1 MTNNTPYF
9 SGRKDYDSEFCGSI
23 PLNFINLIQ
32 AHGVLL
38 VLQRDSFT
46 VVQASE
52 NAEQLLGSTA
62 AALVQ
67 QPLQSFINQEQL
79 QALQEQL
86 NRRENGNY
94 VPFTLNW
101 QSPAG
106 IKALSATLHTRDLYL
121 LLELEVAQ
129 QTSGLSFVA
138 TYQAISYII
147 SSLKEAESVTAVS
160 NVAANE
166 LKKLSGFDRVMVY
179 QFDEAWN
186 GAVVAEAQEE
196 HMEESYLGL
205 HFPAS
210 DVPKQARELYT
221 KTSFR
226 IIPDVNAPAAK
237 LYPVINPLTSSLTD
251 ISDAILRAVPLVHIE
266 YLMNM
271 GVTASMSTPIIVNN
285 KLWGLISCHHRSAMP
300 VSFELRTSFEIISEI
315 IASQVSAREKETS
328 FRYRSTLHEIELK
341 LMEQVYTSKSL
352 SEGLLDNPSYLL
364 DLLDVQGLV
373 LTFNNAYLTAGEVPD
388 ERMVRNLIKWLV
400 RYSKNKIFT
409 TDSLPALFEE
419 AQVYRDVASGLI
431 AIQITGSRNYLLGFR
446 AEVIKSVNWGG
457 NPNEAIKFEAKSK
470 RYHPRNSFNLWREQ
484 VEFTSAPW
492 RPEVIEVAQHVRTAM
507 LEKLLKEE
515 EML

>member
-1 MTNNTPYF
+1 MTNNNLQF

-38 VLQRDSFT
+38 VLQRNSFT
-46 VVQASE
+46 IVQASE

-67 QPLQSFINQEQL
+67 QPLQSFISLEQL
-79 QALQEQL
+79 QLLQDQL
-86 NRRENGNY
+86 DRKETSNHI
-94 VPFTLNW
+94 PLTLSW

-106 IKALSATLHTRDLYL
+106 TKNLSATLHTRDLYL

-129 QTSGLSFVA
+129 QTTGHSFVA

-147 SSLKEAESVTAVS
+147 SALKEAESVTAVS
-160 NVAANE
+160 SVATKE

-179 QFDEAWN
+179 QFDETWN
-186 GAVVAEAQEE
+186 GTVIAEAQEA

-210 DVPKQARELYT
+210 DIPKQARELYT
-221 KTSFR
+221 KTPFR
-226 IIPDVNAPAAK
+226 IIPDVKAPTAK

-251 ISDAILRAVPLVHIE
+251 VSDATLRAVPLVHIE
-266 YLMNM
+266 YLKNM
-271 GVTASMSTPIIVNN
+271 GVRASMSTPIVVNG

-300 VSFELRTSFEIISEI
+300 VGFELRTSFGIISEI
-315 IASQVSAREKETS
+315 IASQISAREKEDS
-328 FRYRSTLHEIELK
+328 FRYRSSLHEIELK
-341 LMEQVYTSKSL
+341 LMEQVYTSKNL

-364 DLLDVQGLV
+364 DLLGVQGLV
-373 LTFNNAYLTAGEVPD
+373 LTFNTEYLTAGDVPD
-388 ERMVRNLIKWLV
+388 KGMVRNLIKWLA
-400 RYSKNKIFT
+400 RYGNNKIFT

-419 AQVYRDVASGLI
+419 AQLYRDVASGLI
-431 AIQITGSRNYLLGFR
+431 AIQITGSRHYVLGFR

-457 NPNEAIKFEAKSK
+457 NPNEAIKFEARSK

-484 VEFTSAPW
+484 VEFTAPPW
-492 RPEVIEVAQHVRTAM
+492 RPEVLEVAQHIRTAM

-515 EML
+515 EIL